1 MKLKNLRN
9 PILIIDIEGRVM
21 DYMTKADLIISNK
34 GLSGAKD
41 IKLKA
46 EHGTSFFPPESAKGK
61 SKTAKVQLNELP
73 IFKDGIPYLAP
84 GRDICYNIGS
94 FKNDEVNKNP

>member
-46 EHGTSFFPPESAKGK
+46 
-61 SKTAKVQLNELP
+61 
-73 IFKDGIPYLAP
+73 
-84 GRDICYNIGS
+84 
-94 FKNDEVNKNP
+94 

>member
-1 MKLKNLRN
+1 
-9 PILIIDIEGRVM
+9 M

-46 EHGTSFFPPESAKGK
+46 EHRASFSPPESAKGK
-61 SKTAKVQLNELP
+61 SKQLKSN
-73 IFKDGIPYLAP
+73 
-84 GRDICYNIGS
+84 
-94 FKNDEVNKNP
+94 